1 MSSEWMVSTS
11 SPLSLAKPNHLLA
24 HRLTLATRRV
34 QTCCYGETS
43 LKPMTHVTMHETE
56 TISVSDGVGI
66 VRFLKGKS
74 YLVTGATGFLSKVL
88 IEKLLRASPEI
99 GKIFLL
105 IEANDQESAN
115 KRLYDEH
122 LKSCGQ
128 DECFIKLYRGPT
140 FIIIMSTFT
149 QTLFASLILYPT
161 VPHRS
166 YISSDLFKLLKQI
179 HGSSYEDFMKSKLIP
194 VLGDIAQENLG
205 FDSEIAAKISD
216 EIDVII
222 SCGGRTAFDD
232 RYDSAL
238 SVNALGPGRL
248 LSFAKDCKKLKLFLH
263 YSTAFVTG
271 KKEGKVPESTLSIGE
286 NITSDLNI
294 ELELKLASEAVRMFH
309 GSEENK
315 KLKELGMER
324 AQHYGWENTYTFT
337 KAMGESII
345 HNQRGDLPVVIIRPS
360 IIESSCKEP
369 FPSWLQGIRM
379 SAPLILAYG
388 KDHIPHLLGDYQ
400 SYFDIIP
407 VDMVVNATIAA
418 MSKHGCGN
426 VPQLKIYNIT
436 STSHPNPLT
445 LGELM
450 EFSQQHLLDS
460 PLRETTKELDRIKF
474 HSSIESFTSS
484 VFNTIVKQ
492 ERETNNG
499 EGEAESHTP
508 LSMKGKR
515 KLKYFE
521 SLAKIY
527 QPYMFFQTRF
537 DDRNTRSLLQEMS
550 MEERKMF
557 GFDVRDIDW
566 ESYIIKVHLQGLGFE
581 SQTMQFLADYRKSR
595 FQVLEREIYETIMQ
609 TTEERLTRDL
619 QHGAS
624 KSGQIGRSRPL
635 VSTRTDEKNRITS
648 YGLIE
653 NDSNLFY
660 GLLEVQGALRFLY
673 EKYES
678 KFEEGEGKAVLD
690 PEQIEED
697 LFNHIVWT
705 TRIWRPRGFLFDC
718 NERPNELGFPYLAGS
733 FRGKRII
740 YDEKYE
746 LQENVRSSCR
756 AEPCSTRDEIGLPK
770 NKVFLE

>member
-115 KRLYDEH
+115 KRLYDE
-122 LKSCGQ
+122 
-128 DECFIKLYRGPT
+128 
-140 FIIIMSTFT
+140 
-149 QTLFASLILYPT
+149 
-161 VPHRS
+161 
-166 YISSDLFKLLKQI
+166 LLKQI

-315 KLKELGMER
+315 KLKELGME
-324 AQHYGWENTYTFT
+324 
-337 KAMGESII
+337 
-345 HNQRGDLPVVIIRPS
+345 
-360 IIESSCKEP
+360 
-369 FPSWLQGIRM
+369 RM

-566 ESYIIKVHLQGLGFE
+566 ESYIIKVHLQGIKRVVFG
-581 SQTMQFLADYRKSR
+581 
-595 FQVLEREIYETIMQ
+595 
-609 TTEERLTRDL
+609 
-619 QHGAS
+619 
-624 KSGQIGRSRPL
+624 GRSA
-635 VSTRTDEKNRITS
+635 K
-648 YGLIE
+648 E
-653 NDSNLFY
+653 NDLKDNF
-660 GLLEVQGALRFLY
+660 Q
-673 EKYES
+673 
-678 KFEEGEGKAVLD
+678 
-690 PEQIEED
+690 
-697 LFNHIVWT
+697 
-705 TRIWRPRGFLFDC
+705 
-718 NERPNELGFPYLAGS
+718 
-733 FRGKRII
+733 
-740 YDEKYE
+740 
-746 LQENVRSSCR
+746 
-756 AEPCSTRDEIGLPK
+756 
-770 NKVFLE
+770 

>member
-1 MSSEWMVSTS
+1 MTITNQLATSNVIRVDGVNFFSSF
-11 SPLSLAKPNHLLA
+11 PGKPNHLLA

-105 IEANDQESAN
+105 IKANDQESAN
-115 KRLYDEH
+115 KRLYDE
-122 LKSCGQ
+122 
-128 DECFIKLYRGPT
+128 
-140 FIIIMSTFT
+140 
-149 QTLFASLILYPT
+149 
-161 VPHRS
+161 
-166 YISSDLFKLLKQI
+166 LLKQI

-222 SCGGRTAFDD
+222 SCGGRTTFDD

-474 HSSIESFTSS
+474 HSSIESFTFS

-566 ESYIIKVHLQGLGFE
+566 ESYIIKVHLQGIKRVVFG
-581 SQTMQFLADYRKSR
+581 
-595 FQVLEREIYETIMQ
+595 
-609 TTEERLTRDL
+609 
-619 QHGAS
+619 
-624 KSGQIGRSRPL
+624 GRS
-635 VSTRTDEKNRITS
+635 S
-648 YGLIE
+648 
-653 NDSNLFY
+653 
-660 GLLEVQGALRFLY
+660 
-673 EKYES
+673 
-678 KFEEGEGKAVLD
+678 
-690 PEQIEED
+690 
-697 LFNHIVWT
+697 
-705 TRIWRPRGFLFDC
+705 
-718 NERPNELGFPYLAGS
+718 
-733 FRGKRII
+733 
-740 YDEKYE
+740 
-746 LQENVRSSCR
+746 
-756 AEPCSTRDEIGLPK
+756 
-770 NKVFLE
+770 